1 MQDFWT
7 YILRCA
13 DGSYYVGHTDDIDL
27 RIGQHQ
33 DGSLAGYTAKRRP
46 VELVWS
52 DRFPDRDSAFA
63 VERQLKGWSRAKKEA
78 LVRGDGEA
86 LSQLAKRRVLRDA
99 SSTSS
104 AAPQDERDKEK
115 RDRSD
120 WSIPIPARGEE
131 GPGSS
136 RSERSE
142 GPSRTTRTA
151 EIRRD
156 GTRRAVTREWVP
168 EAPVALEFNGLAYA
182 VMMATPAD
190 LADFALGFAL
200 TEGLA
205 KSAGDVSDLAVA
217 EVEKGWIVRA
227 ALTGLGIE
235 QLTERVRARVAESS
249 CGLCGIENLDAVAR
263 PLPPV
268 AAHGPL
274 AEAAI
279 FTALAALRDLQPLGR
294 ATGAA
299 HAAAFCDAEGKIL
312 HVREDVGR
320 HNAMDKLIGAL
331 AQAGHDPA
339 AGFVLSTARCSYEI
353 VEKAVRAGATRLVTV
368 SLPTSMAAARAVQAG
383 LSLWSLAR
391 DDSVLLVNKAD

>member
-7 YILRCA
+7 YMLRCA
-13 DGSYYVGHTDDIDL
+13 DGSYYAGHTDDLDM
-27 RIGQHQ
+27 RMGQHR
-33 DGSLAGYTAKRRP
+33 DGSLGGYTSRRRP

-52 DRFPDRDSAFA
+52 ERFADRDSAFA
-63 VERQLKGWSRAKKEA
+63 AERQIKGWSRAKKEA
-78 LVRGDGEA
+78 LIRGDWES
-86 LSQLAKRRVLRDA
+86 LSQHARRVRPFPK
-99 SSTSS
+99 T
-104 AAPQDERDKEK
+104 
-115 RDRSD
+115 
-120 WSIPIPARGEE
+120 ARGEE
-131 GPGSS
+131 GLSSS

-142 GPSRTTRTA
+142 GPSRTT

-156 GTRRAVTREWVP
+156 GTRRPISREWVP

-205 KSAGDVSDLAVA
+205 KSPADVADLAVA
-217 EVEKGWIVRA
+217 EVAQGWIVRA
-227 ALTGLGIE
+227 SLTGLGIA

-268 AAHGPL
+268 APHGPL
-274 AEAAI
+274 DEAAI
-279 FTALAALRDLQPLGR
+279 FSALAGLRAHQPLTR
-294 ATGAA
+294 TTGAA
-299 HAAAFCDAEGKIL
+299 HAAAFCSEHGEIR

-320 HNAMDKLIGAL
+320 HNAMDKLVGAL
-331 AQAGHDPA
+331 AAAGPEPGIDIA
-339 AGFVLSTARCSYEI
+339 RGFVLSTARCSYEI

-368 SLPTSMAAARAVQAG
+368 SLPTSMAVARAEQAG
-383 LSLWSLAR
+383 LSLWCLAR
-391 DDSVLLVNKAD
+391 DDSVLRVNDATG